1 MYGRTLQAFIDFMAK
16 CDRNL
21 DEFALHQLR
30 IGGAT
35 TFAAGEDISG
45 RVMQIEGKWKPHWY
59 KEYSRNNV
67 QHSRR
72 VSRKL
77 VVTSEEKE
85 RQPGKGTAGGRKL

>member
-1 MYGRTLQAFIDFMAK
+1 MAK
-16 CDRNL
+16 AGRNPDKL
-21 DEFALHQLR
+21 VPHVLC

-35 TFAAGEDISG
+35 TLAAGEDISG

-77 VVTSEEKE
+77 VVTGEGKE
-85 RQPGKGTAGGRKL
+85 RQPGER